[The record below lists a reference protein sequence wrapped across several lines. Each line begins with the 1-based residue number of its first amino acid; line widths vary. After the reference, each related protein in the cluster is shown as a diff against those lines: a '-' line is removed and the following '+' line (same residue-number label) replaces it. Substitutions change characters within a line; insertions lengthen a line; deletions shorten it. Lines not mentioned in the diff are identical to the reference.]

1 MKLVIA
7 DERHISQLDLDSS
20 ILEKKQ
26 PINRFVLTS
35 VIVHV
40 ITASAIFMLR
50 PSPQPTPEI
59 IEIEIGAGEMA
70 PITSAPKISEQIQEA
85 APAVE
90 VAPQNVAT
98 TLPEKIVAAPIKAE
112 PIVAPVVA
120 AEISQPAEA
129 IEPTE
134 LPTSLDDIERPT
146 LAEVPQEEIPSLNQ
160 EDLQAQMNKKVALA
174 EKAEAEQL
182 ALAQKQ
188 IQDDMRQ
195 KELELE
201 AQAENAQKKLA
212 EEQRLASEQAKK
224 KAEAA
229 AALVAASE
237 LAAAQEAAA
246 ASARARAEAE
256 ALASQRSENGVGQE
270 TQTSAP
276 AEAISELRSLAQL
289 RQKPGNPR
297 PQYDPQERL
306 NGHNGAVIFKAF
318 VTSDGSLTEFKML
331 QSTGYKNLDFK
342 TLKALKQW
350 KFYPG
355 QEGWVELPF
364 QWDLKGG
371 PQEMPAL
378 LRRRVGQ
385 N

>member
-7 DERHISQLDLDSS
+7 DEKHISQLDLDSS
-20 ILEKKQ
+20 ILEKNQ

-35 VIVHV
+35 VIVH
-40 ITASAIFMLR
+40 IMAASAILMLR
-50 PSPQPTPEI
+50 PTPQPIPEI
-59 IEIEIGAGEMA
+59 IEIEIGAGELA
-70 PITSAPKISEQIQEA
+70 PISSAPIITKQIQEA
-85 APAVE
+85 APTVE

-98 TLPEKIVAAPIKAE
+98 TLPEKIVKSPIKSEPISAPIVTAQI
-112 PIVAPVVA
+112 P
-120 AEISQPAEA
+120 
-129 IEPTE
+129 EPTE
-134 LPTSLDDIERPT
+134 VNETVEPTASLDDIEKPT
-146 LAEVPQEEIPSLNQ
+146 LAEVSHEEAPTESQ
-160 EDLQAQMNKKVALA
+160 EDLKAEINEKSALA

-188 IQDDMRQ
+188 IQDDIKQ

-201 AQAENAQKKLA
+201 AQAEKAQQKLA
-212 EEQRLASEQAKK
+212 EEQKIAEEQAKK

-229 AALVAASE
+229 AALAATQE
-237 LAAAQEAAA
+237 TAAAN
-246 ASARARAEAE
+246 ARAQADAE
-256 ALASQRSENGVGQE
+256 ALASKSAEKGSGQDA
-270 TQTSAP
+270 QTSAP
-276 AEAISELRSLAQL
+276 AETVGELRSLAQL

-306 NGHNGAVIFKAF
+306 QGHNGAVIFKAF
-318 VTSDGSLTEFKML
+318 VTSDGNLTEFKML

>member
-7 DERHISQLDLDSS
+7 DEKHISQLDLDSS
-20 ILEKKQ
+20 ILKKKQ

-35 VIVHV
+35 VIVH
-40 ITASAIFMLR
+40 IMTASAILMLR
-50 PSPQPTPEI
+50 PTPQPIPEI

-70 PITSAPKISEQIQEA
+70 PISSAPIISEQIQEA
-85 APAVE
+85 APAAE
-90 VAPQNVAT
+90 VVPQNVAT
-98 TLPEKIVAAPIKAE
+98 TLPEKIVTAPLKSK
-112 PIVAPVVA
+112 PIAAPVVA
-120 AEISQPAEA
+120 AQISEPAEA
-129 IEPTE
+129 NETAEPVAT
-134 LPTSLDDIERPT
+134 LDDIEKPT
-146 LAEVPQEEIPSLNQ
+146 LVEVSQEESPTESP
-160 EDLQAQMNKKVALA
+160 EDLKNQMNEKAALA
-174 EKAEAEQL
+174 EQAEAEQL

-188 IQDDMRQ
+188 IQDDIKQ
-195 KELELE
+195 KEMELE
-201 AQAENAQKKLA
+201 AQVEKAQQKLA
-212 EEQRLASEQAKK
+212 EEQKIAAEKAKK
-224 KAEAA
+224 K
-229 AALVAASE
+229 
-237 LAAAQEAAA
+237 
-246 ASARARAEAE
+246 AEAE
-256 ALASQRSENGVGQE
+256 ALASQSAEQGNGQDA
-270 TQTSAP
+270 QTSAP
-276 AEAISELRSLAQL
+276 AESVGELRSLAQL

-306 NGHNGAVIFKAF
+306 QGHNGAVIFKAF
-318 VTSDGSLTEFKML
+318 VTSDGNLTEFKML

>member
-7 DERHISQLDLDSS
+7 DEKHISQLDLDSS

-35 VIVHV
+35 VIVH
-40 ITASAIFMLR
+40 IMTASAILMLR
-50 PSPQPTPEI
+50 PTPQPIPEI

-70 PITSAPKISEQIQEA
+70 PISSAPILSEQIQEA
-85 APAVE
+85 APVAE
-90 VAPQNVAT
+90 VAPQNLVT
-98 TLPEKIVAAPIKAE
+98 TLPEKIVTAPFKSE
-112 PIVAPVVA
+112 PIAAPVVA
-120 AEISQPAEA
+120 AQIPEPAEA
-129 IEPTE
+129 TETVEPAA
-134 LPTSLDDIERPT
+134 SLDDIEKPA
-146 LAEVPQEEIPSLNQ
+146 LAEVAQEEAPTEKQ
-160 EDLQAQMNKKVALA
+160 EDLKAELNEKAALA

-188 IQDDMRQ
+188 IQEDIKQ
-195 KELELE
+195 KEMELE
-201 AQAENAQKKLA
+201 SQAEKAKQKLA
-212 EEQRLASEQAKK
+212 EEQKIAAEQAKK

-229 AALVAASE
+229 AALAAANE

-246 ASARARAEAE
+246 ARARAKAEAE
-256 ALASQRSENGVGQE
+256 ALASQSADQGNGQD

-276 AEAISELRSLAQL
+276 AEAVGELRSLAQL

-306 NGHNGAVIFKAF
+306 QGHNGAVIFKAF
-318 VTSDGSLTEFKML
+318 VTSDGNLTEFKML